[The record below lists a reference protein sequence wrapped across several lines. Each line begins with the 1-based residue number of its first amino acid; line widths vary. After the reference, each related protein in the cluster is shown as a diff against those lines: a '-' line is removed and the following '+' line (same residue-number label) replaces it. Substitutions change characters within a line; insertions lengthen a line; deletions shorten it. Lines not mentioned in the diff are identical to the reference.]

1 MIDRIVASLHVV
13 TLAMVVASH
22 TTRAAPSS
30 TPDAATGQQ
39 DAADDERIVFGGLN
53 TMYTM
58 ARADCPSVSVL
69 FRGVTVRPERFK
81 DFGLRSVRIR
91 FADGED
97 LVFRSLQGEVH
108 VWPEVVFSPDCK
120 RVALLR
126 TTRGPYVIVATRTLR
141 DYLKGRHVAARYLHD
156 EVPCGPE
163 FAYQDLRW
171 VSNSEVEYR
180 SGGGGPMVTRRREIE
195 DAPDRYERKRCLDPK
210 SPLYEG
216 EHKATE
222 TDLDPR

>member
-1 MIDRIVASLHVV
+1 MIDRIVASLHMVA
-13 TLAMVVASH
+13 LAMVVALH
-22 TTRAAPSS
+22 TTSAAPSS
-30 TPDAATGQQ
+30 KPNAATGQQ
-39 DAADDERIVFGGLN
+39 NTADDEAIVFGGPN

-58 ARADCPSVSVL
+58 ARADCPGVSVL

-81 DFGLRSVRIR
+81 DFGLRSVKIR
-91 FADGED
+91 FTDGEE
-97 LVFRSLQGEVH
+97 LVFRSFQDEVH

-126 TTRGPYVIVATRTLR
+126 HRRGPYVIVATRALR
-141 DYLKGRHVAARYLHD
+141 GYLKARHVAARYLHD

-180 SGGGGPMVTRRREIE
+180 SGGEGPMVTRRREIE